1 MLSPRS
7 THLPGRPLILDAL
20 RFRGYPILRGATC
33 LVLVWLACSCSRPG
47 AEDASEATERSK
59 GRAGEDSVPVK
70 VVRPYRGDILESIHA
85 TTSIEAKREADV
97 YSQMTGLC
105 DRIFVEEG
113 DSVRQGDRLAKLG
126 DEEVRLAFEQAA
138 ARLDK
143 ARNEH
148 ERAVELHA
156 GGLISDQAYQDL
168 SVQFRLA
175 KADHDLSKK
184 RLDDT
189 SIVAPLS
196 GVVTERNVKV
206 SDLVST
212 TQPLFRIV
220 DLYALEA
227 EVHIPEQDY
236 AKVRNGQEAILK
248 IDSFPERSFP
258 GKVERKSPVIDSDS
272 GTAEVTVAV
281 KNPEG
286 VLRPGMFVRVQIVI
300 AEHPSALIIP
310 REAILMDGERK
321 IVYVV
326 RQGSAR
332 EVTVQAGFQ
341 EGDRVEVLDGLTE
354 EDLVVV
360 RGHLG
365 LQGGTKVRVIE
376 ELHG

>member
-7 THLPGRPLILDAL
+7 THLPGRPLILDSL
-20 RFRGYPILRGATC
+20 LSWGYPILQVATC

-47 AEDASEATERSK
+47 AEDASEATERSE

-85 TTSIEAKREADV
+85 TTSVEAKREADV
-97 YSQMTGLC
+97 YSQMTGFC

-113 DSVRQGDRLAKLG
+113 DSVRKGDRLAKLD
-126 DEEVRLAFEQAA
+126 DEEIRLSFEQAA

-143 ARNEH
+143 AKNEH

-175 KADHDLSKK
+175 KADHDLSRK

-227 EVHIPEQDY
+227 KVHIPEQDY
-236 AKVRNGQEAILK
+236 AKVRKGQEAILK
-248 IDSFPERSFP
+248 IDAFPERSFP

-272 GTAEVTVAV
+272 GTAEATVAV

-286 VLRPGMFVRVQIVI
+286 LLRPGMFVRVQIVI

>member
-1 MLSPRS
+1 VDDTSQA
-7 THLPGRPLILDAL
+7 D
-20 RFRGYPILRGATC
+20 
-33 LVLVWLACSCSRPG
+33 
-47 AEDASEATERSK
+47 ERTK
-59 GRAGEDSVPVK
+59 GSAGEDSVPVK
-70 VVRPYRGDILESIHA
+70 VVRPYRGDIVESIHA

-105 DRIFVEEG
+105 DRIYVEEG
-113 DSVRQGDRLAKLG
+113 DSVGQGDRLAKLD
-126 DEEVRLAFEQAA
+126 DEEIRLAFEQAA
-138 ARLDK
+138 ARLEK
-143 ARNEH
+143 AKNEH
-148 ERAVELHA
+148 QRAVELHD
-156 GGLISDQAYQDL
+156 GGLISDQRYQDL

-175 KADHDLSKK
+175 KADYELSKK
-184 RLDDT
+184 RLDDA

-206 SDLVST
+206 SDLVRT
-212 TQPLFRIV
+212 TQPLFKIV

-236 AKVRNGQEAILK
+236 AKVRKGQEAILK
-248 IDSFPERSFP
+248 IDAFPESSFP
-258 GKVERKSPVIDSDS
+258 GKVERKSPVIDSES
-272 GTAEVTVAV
+272 GTAEATVSV

-300 AEHPSALIIP
+300 AVHPSALIIP